1 MTKEGAPYSDEFDP
15 TTRFVRV
22 VERRAD
28 GFVEFEFAIGEPEL
42 FVEMIMSPDAFAE
55 FCSTNDVTFLDPAA
69 PAGAEDDWDWNL
81 HDAAH
86 RRFK

>member
-1 MTKEGAPYSDEFDP
+1 
-15 TTRFVRV
+15 
-22 VERRAD
+22 
-28 GFVEFEFAIGEPEL
+28 
-42 FVEMIMSPDAFAE
+42 MSPDAFAE
-55 FCSTNDVTFLDPAA
+55 YCSTNDVTFLDPAA